1 MAAGGT
7 AWALRRS
14 DFPTISGTNHQ
25 IGDRFLFR
33 IFRDPADAADT
44 YGFDAAIL
52 DVGIHYEK
60 DTMGSR
66 GITTK

>member
-1 MAAGGT
+1 M
-7 AWALRRS
+7 
-14 DFPTISGTNHQ
+14 
-25 IGDRFLFR
+25 FR

-44 YGFDAAIL
+44 YAHDAAIL